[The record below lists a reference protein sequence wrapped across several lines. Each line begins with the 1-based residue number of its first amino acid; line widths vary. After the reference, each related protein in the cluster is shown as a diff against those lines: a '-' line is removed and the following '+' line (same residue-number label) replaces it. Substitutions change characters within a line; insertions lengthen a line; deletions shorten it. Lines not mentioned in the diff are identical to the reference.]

1 MSDLI
6 ELLDG
11 VFEMGSQQF
20 HPDEGPAHDRHVEP
34 FAIEH
39 HRLTNAQFSRFIAEI
54 GMWGRRSG
62 RSARRCFPAW
72 QPRI

>member
-1 MSDLI
+1 MGALSDLI

-20 HPDEGPAHDRHVEP
+20 HPDERPAHDRHVEP
-34 FAIEH
+34 FAIEQ

-54 GMWGRRSG
+54 GM
-62 RSARRCFPAW
+62 
-72 QPRI
+72 